1 MSSLSV
7 SPLIL
12 SVIGL
17 VILAV
22 VVVAVTIR
30 RIWVAGPNEA
40 FIITGRKGKSVS
52 SSSGGVSTDLS
63 GQKVVMGAS
72 VFVLPFVQQLHVMDL
87 SSRRISVSI
96 RGAVSKQG
104 VKVDL
109 EGVAVVKVGGNE
121 DLIRAAAQRFLTQQA
136 EIEVFTQEVLA
147 GSLRSIVGGLTV
159 EEIIRDRA
167 AFAAKVAEESETSL
181 TGQGLVLDTF
191 NLQEIRTEGTYLDD
205 LGRPEQARVK
215 QDASIAEARARQ
227 ASEQERLLAE
237 EAIALAERD
246 LALKK
251 ASIQVETDAA
261 EERAEA
267 SGPLARAAQEQE
279 ILTEKEKVAVRAA
292 ALKERE
298 LDTEIRKPADAA
310 RYQIEQAAEAEKNA
324 AIFRAD
330 ASRQAKIAAAQ
341 ATAEE
346 ARLTGEGERARR
358 AALAEAVRV
367 EGESDGAAIVARG
380 SAEATAMQ
388 EKAAAFAQY
397 NEAAVLQMLIAVLP
411 ELVAK
416 ASEPLGNIDKLT
428 VISADGTSVLPKQ
441 VATNVSQG
449 LQIVNDVAGVDI
461 AGLLQRF
468 APGTPP
474 PPPPHG

>member
-1 MSSLSV
+1 MNSLAV
-7 SPLIL
+7 SPLI
-12 SVIGL
+12 VAVVGL
-17 VILAV
+17 VVLLGFVVTV
-22 VVVAVTIR
+22 VVR
-30 RIWVAGPNEA
+30 RIRVAGPNEA
-40 FIITGRKGKSVS
+40 FIITGRKGKSVRS
-52 SSSGGVSTDLS
+52 ASGGVSTDLS

-121 DLIRAAAQRFLTQQA
+121 DLIRAAAQRFLSQQT

-191 NLQEIRTEGTYLDD
+191 NLQEIRTEGTYIDD

-261 EERAEA
+261 DARAEA

-279 ILTEKEKVAVRAA
+279 ILTEQEKVAVRAA

-324 AIFRAD
+324 AVFRAD

-416 ASEPLGNIDKLT
+416 ASEPLSNIDKLT

-449 LQIVNDVAGVDI
+449 LQIVNDVAGIDI
-461 AGLLQRF
+461 AGLLHRF
-468 APGTPP
+468 TAGSSTPP
-474 PPPPHG
+474 PPD